1 MLKKL
6 FTSSTR
12 VKLLK
17 LFFMNREREFY
28 LRELSRITGENPN
41 SIKRELENLKSI
53 GLITERKRGNQKLY
67 RVNKLCP
74 IHEELRKIV
83 LKTVGIGEVLR
94 ENLVKFDVKFAL
106 IYGSFAQ
113 GEEVKD
119 SDIDLLIIGDV
130 DEEELIKI
138 IKKLEEELSREIN
151 YILWTRKEFRKRIK
165 EKHHLLMDVIE
176 KPFIMIIGDAD
187 EFRSAVKGKGYKKD

>member
-53 GLITERKRGNQKLY
+53 GLIIERKRGNQKLY

-94 ENLVKFDVKFAL
+94 ENLVKFGVKFAL

-151 YILWTRKEFRKRIK
+151 YILWNRKEFRKRIK

>member
-41 SIKRELENLKSI
+41 SIKRELKNLKSI

-67 RVNKLCP
+67 RVNKLSP

-94 ENLVKFDVKFAL
+94 ENLVKFGVKFAL

-151 YILWTRKEFRKRIK
+151 YILWNRKEFRKRIK

>member
-53 GLITERKRGNQKLY
+53 GLIIERKRGNQKLY
-67 RVNKLCP
+67 RVNKLSP

-94 ENLVKFDVKFAL
+94 ENLVKFGVKFAL

-151 YILWTRKEFRKRIK
+151 YILWNRKEFRKRIK

>member
-94 ENLVKFDVKFAL
+94 ENLVKFGVKFAL

-151 YILWTRKEFRKRIK
+151 YILWNRKEFRKRIK

>member
-6 FTSSTR
+6 FTSTTR

-94 ENLVKFDVKFAL
+94 ENLVKFGVKFAL

-151 YILWTRKEFRKRIK
+151 YILWNRKEFRKRIK